1 LTQNR
6 PPSLSLAPH
15 SQSVPHIVGQVAA
28 VIGIFFVF
36 LLSIEI
42 MVGTLR
48 LFSHQAAQEVFALT
62 NNPFVSIF
70 IGLLVTSIVQSS
82 STTTSLTVALVASDT
97 LQISQAVPIIL
108 GANVGTTLTSTLVS
122 LGHIS
127 SKKEFRRAIAAGS
140 LHDLFNICALIIIF
154 PIEYY
159 THFLSKGAEILL
171 HHLPIAA
178 NDDPNLEGNY
188 LVRHLSNWIVESGKD
203 YPFLLLLCAISF
215 LFFSL
220 RSFAKILERS
230 MFKQGIHSK
239 KIKAETQE
247 GQEGSS
253 LLTLLFGNKWK
264 SFFSGL
270 LLTSAIQSSS
280 VTTSLIV
287 PLVAK
292 GRVNLPVAFPFIIGA
307 NIGTTITGLLAA
319 LFKSET
325 ALVIAFV
332 HILFNVFGGLIFLF
346 MPFLKMLPLY
356 FSEKLGE
363 LAQKNRL
370 FGFVYILVI
379 FFILPFLLIY
389 WTS

>member
-1 LTQNR
+1 
-6 PPSLSLAPH
+6 
-15 SQSVPHIVGQVAA
+15 
-28 VIGIFFVF
+28 
-36 LLSIEI
+36 

-48 LFSHQAAQEVFALT
+48 LFSHQAAREVFALT

-108 GANVGTTLTSTLVS
+108 GANVGTTLTSTLIS

-159 THFLSKGAEILL
+159 THFLSKGAEILVR
-171 HHLPIAA
+171 HLPFTAGD
-178 NDDPNLEGNY
+178 NPNLEGNY
-188 LVRHLSNWIVESGKD
+188 LVRHLSNWIVENSKD
-203 YPFLLLLCAISF
+203 YPFFLLLGAILF

-220 RSFAKILERS
+220 RSFSKILEYS
-230 MFKQGIHSK
+230 MLKQGIGTK
-239 KIKAETQE
+239 KMESETQQGE
-247 GQEGSS
+247 SNPA
-253 LLTLLFGNKWK
+253 LLEVLFGNKWK

-292 GRVNLPVAFPFIIGA
+292 GRVNLGVAFPFIIGA

-332 HILFNVFGGLIFLF
+332 HILFNIFGGLLFLF
-346 MPFLKMLPLY
+346 VPFLKMLPLY
-356 FSEKLGE
+356 LSEKLGE
-363 LAQKNRL
+363 LAQENRL

-379 FFILPFLLIY
+379 FFVLPFFLIY